1 MTALDQQMT
10 VMEGKLARSIAEG
23 ERGRG
28 GDITR
33 EEVIRMVRDGRENPE
48 RGDTIIEPLLKTEVY
63 LFSDAQV
70 QSMVEEVQRV
80 MGQVRELGLQVRE
93 TGDRVRRVQGET
105 NDNTERFG
113 VELAEAVSR
122 VETVRISRIILPF

>member
-1 MTALDQQMT
+1 
-10 VMEGKLARSIAEG
+10 
-23 ERGRG
+23 
-28 GDITR
+28 
-33 EEVIRMVRDGRENPE
+33 
-48 RGDTIIEPLLKTEVY
+48 
-63 LFSDAQV
+63 
-70 QSMVEEVQRV
+70 MVEEVQRV

-122 VETVRISRIILPF
+122 VETVRISRIISLSKI

>member
-1 MTALDQQMT
+1 
-10 VMEGKLARSIAEG
+10 
-23 ERGRG
+23 
-28 GDITR
+28 
-33 EEVIRMVRDGRENPE
+33 
-48 RGDTIIEPLLKTEVY
+48 
-63 LFSDAQV
+63 
-70 QSMVEEVQRV
+70 MVEEVQRV

>member
-1 MTALDQQMT
+1 
-10 VMEGKLARSIAEG
+10 
-23 ERGRG
+23 
-28 GDITR
+28 
-33 EEVIRMVRDGRENPE
+33 
-48 RGDTIIEPLLKTEVY
+48 
-63 LFSDAQV
+63 
-70 QSMVEEVQRV
+70 MVEEVQRV

-122 VETVRISRIILPF
+122 VETVRISRIIYLAKILIILPA